1 MPSMKIASKLPPAV
15 VLLPGAALVLAAL
28 FLVATFLVQGKA
40 LRVSASSAAASVPS
54 AAADNDAPLPPATPA
69 DNLAFLA
76 DSTLFG
82 RFDPAQATSTAN
94 AEAAPKPAAELG
106 DQAPDA
112 LPEANLALQLQG
124 IVFKKDPAQRRAIIA
139 GDGPNAE
146 ARKIGETLLGDAV
159 IRYIEARRVVV
170 EQQGELK
177 ALSLVEPALGTAGT
191 PLNNVMGNVVAPMPG
206 GAPGPYVTQ
215 PGQALRRGVM
225 EAVQAPQPY
234 EPPEV
239 EYEPPPEDYD
249 SSAQYEET
257 LPPDDAGDIDQSEP
271 ME

>member
-1 MPSMKIASKLPPAV
+1 MPSINFASKLPPAA
-15 VLLPGAALVLAAL
+15 VLLPGAALVLATL
-28 FLVATFLVQGKA
+28 LLVATLLVQGKA
-40 LRVSASSAAASVPS
+40 LRESARSMVPGAPS
-54 AAADNDAPLPPATPA
+54 AAANNDAPLPPATPA
-69 DNLAFLA
+69 DNLALLA

-82 RFDPAQATSTAN
+82 RFDPARAASA
-94 AEAAPKPAAELG
+94 AHDEAARKPAAALG

-112 LPEANLALQLQG
+112 LPEATLALKLQG
-124 IVFKKDPAQRRAIIA
+124 IVFKQDPAQRRAIIA

-177 ALSLVEPALGTAGT
+177 ALSLIEPALGTAGT
-191 PLNNVMGNVVAPMPG
+191 PLNNVVGNVVAPMPG
-206 GAPGPYVTQ
+206 GAPAPYVTQ
-215 PGQALRRGVM
+215 PGQAMRRGVM
-225 EAVQAPQPY
+225 EAAQPPQTY

-239 EYEPPPEDYD
+239 EYEAPPEDYD
-249 SSAQYEET
+249 GSAQYEEA
-257 LPPDDAGDIDQSEP
+257 LPPDDTGDIDQSEP